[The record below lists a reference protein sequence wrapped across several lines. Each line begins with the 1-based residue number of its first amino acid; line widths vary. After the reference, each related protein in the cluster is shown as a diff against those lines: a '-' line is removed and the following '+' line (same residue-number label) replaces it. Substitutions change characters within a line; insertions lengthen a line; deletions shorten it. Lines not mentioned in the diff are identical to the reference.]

1 MKRWLLR
8 GIVLMAVF
16 VAGAYLPR
24 FAASKLDGP
33 VPRGGATPCPEGSGW
48 VDLLSAEN
56 APHWKNVTSD
66 KDCFRIENGQ
76 MHILGSV
83 IMQHMAYM
91 KEAFS
96 DFELHVEFK
105 VSRGA
110 NSGVFVRS
118 DPENPVYRGME
129 IQVLD
134 DYGRPPSKNGSGAL
148 YDVATPM
155 WNMALPAGE
164 WNSYDITCRGSQLTA
179 VVNGWK
185 VLELDLSKLSDRVGK
200 FPTPLAQLPRQ
211 GHILLQDHGA
221 EVWYRCVKIRRL
233 D

>member
-1 MKRWLLR
+1 MKRWFLR
-8 GIVLMAVF
+8 IVLLLVVF
-16 VAGAYLPR
+16 AAGAYLPR
-24 FAASKLDGP
+24 LAVSKLAGP
-33 VPRGGATPCPEGSGW
+33 VPVGSPTSCPDGPGW
-48 VDLLSAEN
+48 IDLLSAEN

-91 KEAFS
+91 KES
-96 DFELHVEFK
+96 YGDFELHVEFK
-105 VSRGA
+105 VSEGA

-134 DYGRPPSKNGSGAL
+134 DHGRPPNKNGSGAL

-155 WNMALPAGE
+155 WNMARPAGE
-164 WNSYDITCRGSQLTA
+164 WNSYDITCRGSQLST

-185 VLELDLSKLSDRVGK
+185 VLDIDLSKLADRVGK
-200 FPTPLAQLPRQ
+200 FPTPLAQLPPR

-221 EVWYRCVKIRRL
+221 EVWYRCVKVRPL
-233 D
+233 